1 MKSFCFLLQ
10 SAQEVIPQAAVALDS
25 SFTLVL
31 VFGAPLYGTDEHLYA
46 TLKSAFERSHLLG
59 CSSAGEIFGTRL
71 EDGCLSIAVLQFEH
85 TRVRIAH
92 AEVPSGASS
101 FEAGQGL
108 RKSLEEPDL
117 SGILVLTDGLTVNG
131 SALINGINE
140 GLPSNVVVTGGMAG
154 DGADFRQ
161 TWVMA
166 DGQQRSG
173 LVGAV
178 GFYGDHI
185 QLSHGSQGGWDL
197 FGPERKVTRS
207 HENVLYELNGKPALE
222 LYKFYLGELAAK
234 LPASAMY
241 FPLSIRTTDPD
252 GRRVVRSILSIDEA
266 TNAIRFAGDIPNG
279 SNVQLMRGNSDRLV
293 QGAADAATRMIQ
305 QGKVTTD
312 AVCVAV
318 SCVGRRLLLGE
329 RTEDELD
336 AIAEQIPS
344 GMPVVGFYSY
354 RELSPLGSGRCEL
367 HNKTMT
373 LTMIGE
379 V

>member
-1 MKSFCFLLQ
+1 MKSHCFLMH
-10 SAQEVIPQAAVALDS
+10 STQEGITPAAAALDS
-25 SFTLVL
+25 PATLVL
-31 VFGAPLYGTDEHLYA
+31 VFGAPQFGMDEQLYA
-46 TLKSAFERSHLLG
+46 FLKGTFATSHLLG

-71 EDGCLSIAVLQFEH
+71 ADGALSIAVLQFEH
-85 TRVRIAH
+85 TRIAIAQ
-92 AEVPSGASS
+92 AEVPAGSSS
-101 FEAGQGL
+101 FEAGQQL
-108 RKSLEEPDL
+108 RKRLEAPDL
-117 SGILVLTDGLTVNG
+117 TGILVLTDGLTVNG

-140 GLPSNVVVTGGMAG
+140 GLPPGVVVTGGMAG

-166 DGQQRSG
+166 DGPQRSG

-178 GFYGDHI
+178 GFYGDRI
-185 QLSHGSQGGWDL
+185 CLSHGSQGGWDL

-207 HENVLYELNGKPALE
+207 HENVLYELNGKPALD
-222 LYKFYLGELAAK
+222 LYKYYLGELAAR

-266 TNAIRFAGDIPNG
+266 TRSIRFAGDIPNG

-293 QGAADAATRMIQ
+293 QGAADAATHMMQ

-344 GMPVVGFYSY
+344 GTPVVGFYSY
-354 RELSPLGSGRCEL
+354 GELSPLGTGRCEL

-379 V
+379 G